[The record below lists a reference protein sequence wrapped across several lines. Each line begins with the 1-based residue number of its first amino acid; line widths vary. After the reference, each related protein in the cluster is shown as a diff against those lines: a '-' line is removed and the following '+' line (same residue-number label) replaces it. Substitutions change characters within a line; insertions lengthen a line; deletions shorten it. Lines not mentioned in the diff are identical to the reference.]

1 MSTYLFL
8 ALYVSIFLELL
19 YKDVIRFKEGNYK
32 PYSNEGYKNEPFWK
46 SFTRTMIILVGVQFF
61 IPADKFILFLTV
73 TLAIFAFMIV
83 QSLALSYLTYKK
95 TNDKKIISRSLI
107 GNGILI
113 VIILVLLNVFNIF
126 A

>member
-32 PYSNEGYKNEPFWK
+32 PYSNEGYKKEPAWK
-46 SFTRTMIILVGVQFF
+46 SFSRAVIVVMGTQIFV
-61 IPADKFILFLTV
+61 PADKFILFLTV
-73 TLAIFAFMIV
+73 NLAIFAFLIV

-95 TNDKKIISRSLI
+95 TEDKNIITRALI

-113 VIILVLLNVFNIF
+113 VLILFVINIFNIF
-126 A
+126 S